1 MIMKLRIKKKR
12 VLEGYQTGAMIAG
25 GYSGG
30 YNPQGSTVFNNPAP
44 YSYELINLNSSLS
57 QKGNPT
63 PNEIYVNRG
72 TLIKGIGL
80 NDEKEYKGRVDTIV
94 KDSDGYIKY
103 VIILDEKTRVL
114 TKINPD
120 KVYILR

>member
-1 MIMKLRIKKKR
+1 MGKKLRIKKKIQ
-12 VLEGYQTGAMIAG
+12 EGYQMGAVYAG

-63 PNEIYVNRG
+63 PNEVYVYRG
-72 TLIKGIGL
+72 TLIKGVGL
-80 NDEKEYKGRVDTIV
+80 NDNKEYKGRVDTIV
-94 KDSDGYIKY
+94 KDSEGYIKY
-103 VIILDEKTRVL
+103 VVILDEETRVL
-114 TKINPD
+114 TKINPAEI
-120 KVYILR
+120 YIIR

>member
-1 MIMKLRIKKKR
+1 MGKKLRIKKKIQ
-12 VLEGYQTGAMIAG
+12 EGYQMGAVYAG

-63 PNEIYVNRG
+63 PNEIYINRG

-80 NDEKEYKGRVDTIV
+80 NDEKEYKGRVDNIV